1 MELIF
6 WFGILYFLYLQYK
19 DYIDMS
25 PNFRN
30 SMLALL
36 SLPVV
41 GAFFVVIFTL
51 KIMKG
56 ITEFYKKNFTSLE

>member
-1 MELIF
+1 
-6 WFGILYFLYLQYK
+6 
-19 DYIDMS
+19 MS

-36 SLPVV
+36 SLPIV
-41 GAFFVVIFTL
+41 GSFFVIIFIL

-56 ITEFYKKNFTSLE
+56 MKEFYKKNFTSLE